1 MAKYDLTI
9 REEELKNKV
18 AKDWFGNYDTT
29 QIIDNIDFAVA
40 IQPQGNELFKET
52 EYLLWA
58 EAKKG
63 NKQNIYDSVVQLIF
77 TIGKGRINEKH
88 LPPKYIGAF
97 DAEKIAFIPY
107 SAIMEVFSQT
117 DFNWNV
123 APSDHSTKEFQ
134 QLKTLVR
141 NALEQ
146 STLQDGNEAYRF
158 DYQENRKELKSYI
171 SKNFKIDLGTN
182 RGMRITQNN
191 FVAIYN
197 QWRKEVMPTIAI
209 DFNEAK
215 KNGLLDSAFY
225 LADLMSGRD
234 NYTLLAKLKV
244 LLKRNKYIL
253 ANGKNKVGLF
263 DFSEVEFKDN
273 MQAHKTFWARYQR
286 PPKEE
291 YWDKIVERNDLLVP
305 QDIRERKGSYFTPAI
320 WVEKSQEYLAKILG
334 ENWQDEYYIWD
345 CCAGTGNLL
354 ANLTNKYNIWA
365 STIDSADVHIMH
377 ERIAS
382 MGEGSNLL
390 DSHVFKFDFLNDDFS
405 QLPQGLQE
413 IINDEEKRKKLV
425 IYINPP
431 YAEAGNAKQRT
442 DKEKNKPKTG
452 VSVTQGTYDKYLSQI
467 GIAGR
472 ELFAQFFIRIYN
484 EIPSC
489 RLAEFSTLKILQ
501 APNFVGFR
509 AAFRAKLESLFI
521 VPADTFDNVKGQF
534 PIGFFIWNTDKK
546 ETFES
551 IYGDVYNAHGE
562 FQGNKNIFALSRNQK
577 TLTDWVVK
585 TRDKGGNIYVGYIC
599 NRSNDFQSQTSNF
612 IANTKEQFSTPRG
625 SIITEQNLLECSI
638 FYAVRHV
645 IPATWLN
652 DRDQFLYPRKAWK
665 KDKEFHY
672 DCLAYTLFN
681 TNIQSQFGSN
691 HWIPFTEQDLQAP
704 DKFQSHFMADFI
716 AGKLKP
722 QTADTLFGAEESLIP
737 TEPIKF
743 SPEAQA
749 VMDAGRELWYYY
761 MHHKDKELYGAQSIN
776 VNASY
781 YDIRRY
787 FQGVDDKGRMN
798 PDSKDET
805 YMRLW
810 GKIKEA
816 QKVLA
821 KKIEPKV
828 YLYGFLLDET
838 TLPEDEPE
846 AVEVPKQLPAKATI
860 KTQSKK
866 KKPNQ
871 TIVNH
876 YHINAQNISLQ
887 TEGTINIGEINDK

>member
-1 MAKYDLTI
+1 MAKYDLNI
-9 REEELKNKV
+9 REEELKHKV
-18 AKDWFGNYDTT
+18 ARDWFANYDTT

-40 IQPQGNELFKET
+40 IQPQGNELFKQT

-63 NKQNIYDSVVQLIF
+63 NKQNIYDSVIQLIF

-88 LPPKYIGAF
+88 MPPKYIGAF

-107 SAIMEVFSQT
+107 NAIMEVFSQT

-123 APSDHSTKEFQ
+123 PPSDHSTKEFQ
-134 QLKTLVR
+134 FLKTLVR

-146 STLQDGNEAYRF
+146 SSLEEGNEAYRF
-158 DYQENRKELKSYI
+158 DFAENRKELKTYI
-171 SKNFKIDLGTN
+171 SKNFKADPHTN

-191 FVAIYN
+191 FVAVYN
-197 QWRKEVMPTIAI
+197 QWRKEVMPTISI

-225 LADLMSGRD
+225 LADLMSGHD
-234 NYTLLAKLKV
+234 NFTLLDKLKV
-244 LLKRNKYIL
+244 LLRKNKYIL
-253 ANGKNKVGLF
+253 VNGKNNVGLF
-263 DFSEVEFKDN
+263 NFSEVDFKDN

-286 PPKEE
+286 PPKKE

-305 QDIRERKGSYFTPAI
+305 QDIRERKGSYFTPSI
-320 WVEKSQEYLAKILG
+320 WVEKSQEYLAEVLG

-365 STIDSADVHIMH
+365 STLDSADVHIMH

-390 DSHVFKFDFLNDDFS
+390 DSHVFQFDFLNDDFS
-405 QLPQGLQE
+405 QLPQGLQD

-431 YAEAGNAKQRT
+431 YAETAQK
-442 DKEKNKPKTG
+442 DIHEKDRVNKRG
-452 VSVTQGTYDKYLSQI
+452 VSFTAIQKKYAEKI
-467 GIAGR
+467 GIATK
-472 ELFAQFFIRIYN
+472 ELFAQFLIRVKH
-484 EIPSC
+484 EISSC
-489 RLAEFSTLKILQ
+489 TLAQFSKLKIVQ
-501 APNFVGFR
+501 GPNFSKFRDFFR
-509 AAFRAKLESLFI
+509 ANFKGGFV
-521 VPADTFDNVKGQF
+521 VPAATFDNVSGSF
-534 PIGFFIWNTDKK
+534 PIGFMIWDLNTNERIKEIKLDIINKEGENYGHKSFFAYDENVFI
-546 ETFES
+546 
-551 IYGDVYNAHGE
+551 
-562 FQGNKNIFALSRNQK
+562 
-577 TLTDWVVK
+577 TDWFRPYH
-585 TRDKGGNIYVGYIC
+585 TRVDGKDNVGAIGLYG
-599 NRSNDFQSQTSNF
+599 SDFQHNNF
-612 IANTKEQFSTPRG
+612 IYLTSPSEHTNRWTY
-625 SIITEQNLLECSI
+625 ITASNLIPSCIYLS
-638 FYAVRHV
+638 VRHC

-665 KDKEFHY
+665 EDKEFQF
-672 DCLAYTLFN
+672 DCLAFTLFHGQN
-681 TNIQSQFGSN
+681 RITSTEGIN
-691 HWIPFTEQDLQAP
+691 HWIPFTEDELQAP
-704 DKFQSHFMADFI
+704 DTFQSHFMSDFI
-716 AGKLKP
+716 AGKCKKGDAQQELEFAKSN
-722 QTADTLFGAEESLIP
+722 SLIP
-737 TEPIKF
+737 TEPIQF

-787 FQGVDDKGRMN
+787 FQGETNGKMN

-810 GKIKEA
+810 GNIKDA
-816 QKVLA
+816 LKVLA

-846 AVEVPKQLPAKATI
+846 EVAETPKTKPVKVAKP
-860 KTQSKK
+860 KVKK
-866 KKPNQ
+866 APQNQ
-871 TIVNH
+871 TVVNH
-876 YHINAQNISLQ
+876 YHIDHVD
-887 TEGTINIGEINDK
+887 TINYNDNSQTLKIE